1 MIMGNRLFRKGL
13 CLVLSATMMVSS
25 LYVSDNAGAAKK
37 AVLKT
42 KKITMAKDRQ
52 RQLLSRIRIK
62 SAVICLRVISLL
74 LQK

>member
-1 MIMGNRLFRKGL
+1 MGNRLFRKGL

-42 KKITMAKDRQ
+42 KKITMAKGQ
-52 RQLLSRIRIK
+52 TKTII
-62 SAVICLRVISLL
+62 INC
-74 LQK
+74 